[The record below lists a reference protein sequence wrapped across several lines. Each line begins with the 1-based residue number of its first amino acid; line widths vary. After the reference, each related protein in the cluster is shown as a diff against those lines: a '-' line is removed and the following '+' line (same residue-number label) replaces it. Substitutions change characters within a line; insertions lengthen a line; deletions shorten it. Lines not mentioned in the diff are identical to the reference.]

1 MELDTLLFN
10 TTFMKKFRFLYI
22 AAAALLFAACANEED
37 GIGNSGPVAATVQAD
52 IVKNVTRAT
61 VDDTWSN
68 NDAIGVNVTSIG
80 YTIGNNVKYTTTGDG
95 NFTSDNPIYF
105 ADATETVN
113 FNAYYPYQENVDG
126 NGIVNNWN
134 MAEVKEGEPCPADF
148 LFANDATATKSSP
161 QVQFIGDNKFKHCMS
176 MIRLTFRAGN
186 GINANNAILKNQL
199 KLKGIYKTG
208 SINTQTGEVTVS
220 GDRGIYESD
229 VDNKSLKND
238 VTCTCEFIVFPQ
250 SLDNN
255 KMDIE
260 FEVADNGTI
269 NTYTTSLPSS
279 TNNEFKSGYLYTY
292 TISIHNTGVVI
303 DKAGITAWLPSDEG
317 GLDAELQ

>member
-1 MELDTLLFN
+1 
-10 TTFMKKFRFLYI
+10 MKKFRFLYI

-37 GIGNSGPVAATVQAD
+37 GIGNNGPVAATVKAD

-61 VDDTWSN
+61 TGNTWSK
-68 NDAIGVNVTSIG
+68 NDAIGVYVTSPG
-80 YTIGNNVKYTTTGDG
+80 YTIGDNVKYTTTGDG
-95 NFTSDNPIYF
+95 KFTSDNPIYF
-105 ADATETVN
+105 ADARETVI
-113 FNAYYPYQENVDG
+113 FNAYYPYQENMDG

-148 LFANDATATKSSP
+148 LFAKDATATKSSP
-161 QVQFIGDNKFKHCMS
+161 QVQFTGDNQFKHCMS
-176 MIRLTFRAGN
+176 MIRLTFKAGD
-186 GINANNAILKNQL
+186 GINPYNAILKNQL

-208 SINTQTGEVTVS
+208 SINTQTGEVTIY

-229 VDNKSLKND
+229 VDNKSLKNGA
-238 VTCTCEFIVFPQ
+238 TCEFIVFPQ

-260 FEVADNGTI
+260 LEVADNGTI

-279 TNNEFKSGYLYTY
+279 TNNEFKGGYLYTY

-303 DKAGITAWLPSDEG
+303 EKAGITAWLPSDEG
-317 GLDAELQ
+317 GLDAVQQ

>member
-1 MELDTLLFN
+1 
-10 TTFMKKFRFLYI
+10 MKNFRFLYI

-37 GIGNSGPVAATVQAD
+37 CIGNNGPVAATVKAD

-61 VDDTWSN
+61 TGNTWSN
-68 NDAIGVNVTSIG
+68 NDAIGVYVTSTG

-95 NFTSDNPIYF
+95 KFTSDNPIYF
-105 ADATETVN
+105 ADARETVN

-161 QVQFIGDNKFKHCMS
+161 QVQFTGDNQFKHCMS
-176 MIRLTFRAGN
+176 MIRLTFKAGD
-186 GINANNAILKNQL
+186 GINPYNAILKNQL

-208 SINTQTGEVTVS
+208 SINTQTGEVTIY

-229 VDNKSLKND
+229 VDNKSLKNGA
-238 VTCTCEFIVFPQ
+238 TCEFIVFPQ

-260 FEVADNGTI
+260 LEVADNGTI
-269 NTYTTSLPSS
+269 NTYTTSLTSS
-279 TNNEFKSGYLYTY
+279 TNNEFKGGYLYTY
-292 TISIHNTGVVI
+292 PIRINNTGVVI
-303 DKAGITAWLPSDEG
+303 ENAGITAWLPSEEG
-317 GLDAELQ
+317 GLDAVQQ

>member
-1 MELDTLLFN
+1 
-10 TTFMKKFRFLYI
+10 MKKFKIFYI

-148 LFANDATATKSSP
+148 LFATGATATKSSP
-161 QVQFIGDNKFKHCMS
+161 QVQFTGDNQFKHCMS
-176 MIRLTFRAGN
+176 MIRLTFKAGK

-208 SINTQTGEVTVS
+208 SINTVKGEVTIS

-229 VDNKSLKND
+229 VDDKSLKD
-238 VTCTCEFIVFPQ
+238 GVTCEFIVFPQ

-260 FEVADNGTI
+260 LDVADNGTI
-269 NTYTTSLPSS
+269 NTYTTSLGSS
-279 TNNEFKSGYLYTY
+279 TNNEFKGGYKYTY
-292 TISIHNTGVVI
+292 TISINNTGVVI
-303 DKAGITAWLPSDEG
+303 DNAGITKWQTIEG
-317 GLDAELQ
+317 GSLDAEQQ

>member
-1 MELDTLLFN
+1 
-10 TTFMKKFRFLYI
+10 MKKFRFLYI

-37 GIGNSGPVAATVQAD
+37 GIGNSGPVAATVKAD

-61 VDDTWSN
+61 TGDTWSK
-68 NDAIGVNVTSIG
+68 NDAIGVNVTSPG
-80 YTIGNNVKYTTTGDG
+80 YTIGDNVKYTTTGDG

-105 ADATETVN
+105 ADARETVN

-148 LFANDATATKSSP
+148 LFATGATATKSSP
-161 QVQFIGDNKFKHCMS
+161 QVQFTGDNQFKHCMS
-176 MIRLTFRAGN
+176 MIRLTFKAGK
-186 GINANNAILKNQL
+186 GINENNAFLKNVL

-208 SINTQTGEVTVS
+208 SINTQTGEVTIS

-229 VDNKSLKND
+229 VDDKSLKNS
-238 VTCTCEFIVFPQ
+238 TTCEFIVFPQ

-260 FEVADNGTI
+260 LEVADNGTI
-269 NTYTTSLPSS
+269 NTYIASLTSS
-279 TNNEFKSGYLYTY
+279 TNNEFKGGYQYTY
-292 TISIHNTGVVI
+292 TISINNTGVVI
-303 DKAGITAWLPSDEG
+303 ENAGIERWQTIDEG
-317 GLDAELQ
+317 PLDAEQQ

>member
-1 MELDTLLFN
+1 
-10 TTFMKKFRFLYI
+10 MKKFRFLYI

-37 GIGNSGPVAATVQAD
+37 GIGNNDPVAATVKAD
-52 IVKNVTRAT
+52 IVKNITRAT
-61 VDDTWSN
+61 TGDTWSK
-68 NDAIGVNVTSIG
+68 NDAIGVYVTSPG
-80 YTIGNNVKYTTTGDG
+80 YTIGDNVKYTTTGDG

-105 ADATETVN
+105 ADARETVN
-113 FNAYYPYQENVDG
+113 FNAYYPYQENMDG

-148 LFANDATATKSSP
+148 LFARDATATKSSP
-161 QVQFIGDNKFKHCMS
+161 QVQFTGDNQFKHCMS
-176 MIRLTFRAGN
+176 MIRLTFRAGK
-186 GINANNAILKNQL
+186 GINANNANLKNKL

-208 SINTQTGEVTVS
+208 SINTLTGEVTVS

-238 VTCTCEFIVFPQ
+238 VTCSCEFIVFPQ

-260 FEVADNGTI
+260 LEVADNGSI
-269 NTYTTSLPSS
+269 NTYTASLPSS
-279 TNNEFKSGYLYTY
+279 TNNEFKGGNQYTY
-292 TISIHNTGVVI
+292 TIRICNTGVVI
-303 DKAGITAWLPSDEG
+303 ENAGIESWQPNEEG
-317 GLDAELQ
+317 PLDAEQQ

>member
-1 MELDTLLFN
+1 
-10 TTFMKKFRFLYI
+10 MKKFRFLYI

-37 GIGNSGPVAATVQAD
+37 GIGNNGPVAATVKAD

-61 VDDTWSN
+61 TDNTWSN
-68 NDAIGVNVTSIG
+68 NDAIGVYVTSTG

-95 NFTSDNPIYF
+95 KFTSDNPIYF
-105 ADATETVN
+105 ADARETVN

-148 LFANDATATKSSP
+148 LFARDATATKSSP
-161 QVQFIGDNKFKHCMS
+161 QVQFTGDNQFKHCMS
-176 MIRLTFRAGN
+176 MIRLTFRAGK
-186 GINANNAILKNQL
+186 GINANNAILKNKL

-208 SINTQTGEVTVS
+208 SINTLTGEVTVS

-229 VDNKSLKND
+229 VDNKSLKNGA
-238 VTCTCEFIVFPQ
+238 TCEFIVFPQ

-260 FEVADNGTI
+260 LEVADNGTI
-269 NTYTTSLPSS
+269 NTYTTSLTSS
-279 TNNEFKSGYLYTY
+279 TNNEFKGGYLYTY
-292 TISIHNTGVVI
+292 PIRINNTGVVI
-303 DKAGITAWLPSDEG
+303 EKAGITAWLPSDEPD
-317 GLDAELQ
+317 LDAVQQ

>member
-1 MELDTLLFN
+1 
-10 TTFMKKFRFLYI
+10 MKKFRFLYI

-37 GIGNSGPVAATVQAD
+37 GIGNNGPVAATVKAD

-61 VDDTWSN
+61 TGNTWSK
-68 NDAIGVNVTSIG
+68 NDAIGVYVTSPG
-80 YTIGNNVKYTTTGDG
+80 YTIGDNVKYTTTGDG

-105 ADATETVN
+105 ADARETVI
-113 FNAYYPYQENVDG
+113 FNAYYPYQENMDG

-148 LFANDATATKSSP
+148 LFAKDATATKSSP
-161 QVQFIGDNKFKHCMS
+161 QVQFTGDNQFKHCMS
-176 MIRLTFRAGN
+176 MIRLTFKAGD
-186 GINANNAILKNQL
+186 GINPYNAILKNQL

-208 SINTQTGEVTVS
+208 SINTLTGEVTVS

-229 VDNKSLKND
+229 VNDKSLKNG
-238 VTCTCEFIVFPQ
+238 VTCEFIVFPQ

-260 FEVADNGTI
+260 LEVADNGSI
-269 NTYTTSLPSS
+269 NTYTASLPSS
-279 TNNEFKSGYLYTY
+279 TNNEFKGGYLYTY
-292 TISIHNTGVVI
+292 PIRINNTGVVI
-303 DKAGITAWLPSDEG
+303 EKAGITAWQPSDEPD
-317 GLDAELQ
+317 LDAVQQ

>member
-1 MELDTLLFN
+1 
-10 TTFMKKFRFLYI
+10 MKKFRFLYI

-61 VDDTWSN
+61 TDNTWSN
-68 NDAIGVNVTSIG
+68 NDAIGVNVTSYG
-80 YTIGNNVKYTTTGDG
+80 YTIGDNVKYTTTGDG

-105 ADATETVN
+105 ADARETVN

-161 QVQFIGDNKFKHCMS
+161 QVQFTGDNQFKHCMS
-176 MIRLTFRAGN
+176 MIRLTFKAGD
-186 GINANNAILKNQL
+186 GINPYNAILKNQL

-229 VDNKSLKND
+229 VNDTSLKNG
-238 VTCTCEFIVFPQ
+238 VTCEFIVFPQ

-317 GLDAELQ
+317 GLDAVQQ

>member
-1 MELDTLLFN
+1 
-10 TTFMKKFRFLYI
+10 MKKFRFLYI

-37 GIGNSGPVAATVQAD
+37 GIGNNGPVAATVKAD

-61 VDDTWSN
+61 TGNTWSE
-68 NDAIGVNVTSIG
+68 NDAIGVYVTSIG

-95 NFTSDNPIYF
+95 KFTSDNPIYF
-105 ADATETVN
+105 ADARETVN

-161 QVQFIGDNKFKHCMS
+161 QVQFTGDNQFKHCMS
-176 MIRLTFRAGN
+176 MIRLTFKAGD
-186 GINANNAILKNQL
+186 GINPYNAILKNQL

-208 SINTQTGEVTVS
+208 SINTQTGEVTIY

-229 VDNKSLKND
+229 VDNKSLKNGA
-238 VTCTCEFIVFPQ
+238 TCEFIVFPQ

-260 FEVADNGTI
+260 LEVAANGTI
-269 NTYTTSLPSS
+269 NSYTTSLVSS
-279 TNNEFKSGYLYTY
+279 TNNEFKGGYLYTY

-303 DKAGITAWLPSDEG
+303 DNAGITAWQPSDEG
-317 GLDAELQ
+317 SLDAVQQ

>member
-1 MELDTLLFN
+1 
-10 TTFMKKFRFLYI
+10 MKKFRFLYI

-37 GIGNSGPVAATVQAD
+37 GIGNNGPVAATVQAD

-61 VDDTWSN
+61 TDNTWSN
-68 NDAIGVNVTSIG
+68 NDAIGVNVTSYG
-80 YTIGNNVKYTTTGDG
+80 YTIGDNVKYTTTGDG

-105 ADATETVN
+105 ADARETVN

-148 LFANDATATKSSP
+148 LFATGATATKSSP
-161 QVQFIGDNKFKHCMS
+161 QVQFTGDNQFKHCMS
-176 MIRLTFRAGN
+176 MIRLTFKAGD
-186 GINANNAILKNQL
+186 GIDANNANLKNYL

-208 SINTQTGEVTVS
+208 SINTLTGEVTVS

-229 VDNKSLKND
+229 VDNKSLKD
-238 VTCTCEFIVFPQ
+238 GATCEFIVFPQ

-260 FEVADNGTI
+260 LEVADNGTI
-269 NTYTTSLPSS
+269 NTYTTSLTPS
-279 TNNEFKSGYLYTY
+279 TNNEFKGGYQYKY
-292 TISIHNTGVVI
+292 TININNTGVVI
-303 DKAGITAWLPSDEG
+303 ENAGITAWQPSDEG
-317 GLDAELQ
+317 SLDAEQQ

>member
-1 MELDTLLFN
+1 
-10 TTFMKKFRFLYI
+10 MKKFRFLYI

-37 GIGNSGPVAATVQAD
+37 GIGNNGPVAATVKAD

-61 VDDTWSN
+61 TGNTWSE
-68 NDAIGVNVTSIG
+68 NDAIGVNVTSKG
-80 YTIGNNVKYTTTGDG
+80 YTIGDNVKYTTTGDG
-95 NFTSDNPIYF
+95 KFTSDNPIYF
-105 ADATETVN
+105 ADARETVN

-161 QVQFIGDNKFKHCMS
+161 QVQFTGDNQFKHCMS
-176 MIRLTFRAGN
+176 MIRLTFKAGD
-186 GINANNAILKNQL
+186 GINPYNAILKNQL

-208 SINTQTGEVTVS
+208 SINTQTGEVTIY

-229 VDNKSLKND
+229 VDNKSLKNGA
-238 VTCTCEFIVFPQ
+238 TCEFIVFPQ

-260 FEVADNGTI
+260 LEVADNGTI
-269 NTYTTSLPSS
+269 NTYTTSLTSS
-279 TNNEFKSGYLYTY
+279 TNNEFKGGYLYTY
-292 TISIHNTGVVI
+292 PIRINNTGVVI
-303 DKAGITAWLPSDEG
+303 EKAGITAWLPSDEG
-317 GLDAELQ
+317 GLDAVQQ

>member
-1 MELDTLLFN
+1 
-10 TTFMKKFRFLYI
+10 MKKFRFLYI

-37 GIGNSGPVAATVQAD
+37 GIGNCGPVAATVQAD
-52 IVKNVTRAT
+52 IVKNATRAT
-61 VDDTWSN
+61 TDNTWSK
-68 NDAIGVNVTSIG
+68 NDAIGVNVTSSG
-80 YTIGNNVKYTTTGDG
+80 YTIGDNVKYTTTGDG
-95 NFTSDNPIYF
+95 NFTSANPIYF
-105 ADATETVN
+105 ASATEEVQ
-113 FNAYYPYQENVDG
+113 FCAYYPYQENVDG

-148 LFANDATATKSSP
+148 LFARDATATKSSP
-161 QVQFIGDNKFKHCMS
+161 QVQFTGDNQFKHCMS
-176 MIRLTFRAGN
+176 MIRLTFKAGD
-186 GINANNAILKNQL
+186 GINANNANLKNKL

-208 SINTQTGEVTVS
+208 SINTLTGEVTVS

-229 VDNKSLKND
+229 VNDKSLKNG
-238 VTCTCEFIVFPQ
+238 VTCEFIVFPQ

-279 TNNEFKSGYLYTY
+279 TNNEFKGGNQYTY
-292 TISIHNTGVVI
+292 TIRICNTGVVI
-303 DKAGITAWLPSDEG
+303 EKANIESWQPNYEG
-317 GLDAELQ
+317 SLDAEQQ

>member
-1 MELDTLLFN
+1 
-10 TTFMKKFRFLYI
+10 MKKFRFLYI

-37 GIGNSGPVAATVQAD
+37 GIGNNGPVAATVQAD
-52 IVKNVTRAT
+52 IVKNVTRT
-61 VDDTWSN
+61 TTDNTWSS
-68 NDAIGVNVTSIG
+68 NDAIGVNVTSYG
-80 YTIGNNVKYTTTGDG
+80 YTIGDNVKYTTTGDG

-105 ADATETVN
+105 ADARETVN

-148 LFANDATATKSSP
+148 LFATGATATKSSP
-161 QVQFIGDNKFKHCMS
+161 QVQFTGDNQFKHCMS
-176 MIRLTFRAGN
+176 MIRLTFKAGD
-186 GINANNAILKNQL
+186 GINPYNAILKNHL

-208 SINTQTGEVTVS
+208 SINTQTGEVAIS

-229 VDNKSLKND
+229 VDNKSLKNG
-238 VTCTCEFIVFPQ
+238 VTCEFIVFPQ

-260 FEVADNGTI
+260 LEVADNGTI

-279 TNNEFKSGYLYTY
+279 TNNEFKGGYLYTY
-292 TISIHNTGVVI
+292 TISINNTGVVI
-303 DKAGITAWLPSDEG
+303 DKAGITAWQTSDEG
-317 GLDAELQ
+317 SLDAEQQ

>member
-1 MELDTLLFN
+1 
-10 TTFMKKFRFLYI
+10 MKKFRFLYI

-37 GIGNSGPVAATVQAD
+37 GIDNSGPVAATVQAD

-148 LFANDATATKSSP
+148 LFATGATATKSSP
-161 QVQFIGDNKFKHCMS
+161 QVQFTGDNQFKHCMS
-176 MIRLTFRAGN
+176 MIRLTFKAGK

-208 SINTQTGEVTVS
+208 SINTVKGEVTIS

-229 VDNKSLKND
+229 VDDKSLKD
-238 VTCTCEFIVFPQ
+238 GVTCEFIVFPQ

-260 FEVADNGTI
+260 LDVADNGTI
-269 NTYTTSLPSS
+269 NTYTTSLGSS
-279 TNNEFKSGYLYTY
+279 TNNEFKGGYKYTY
-292 TISIHNTGVVI
+292 TISINNTGVVI
-303 DKAGITAWLPSDEG
+303 DNAGITKWQTIEG
-317 GLDAELQ
+317 GSLDAEQQ

>member
-1 MELDTLLFN
+1 
-10 TTFMKKFRFLYI
+10 MKKFRFLYI

-37 GIGNSGPVAATVQAD
+37 GIGNNGPVAATVKAD

-61 VDDTWSN
+61 TGNTWSE

-95 NFTSDNPIYF
+95 KFTSDNPIYF
-105 ADATETVN
+105 ADARETVN

-161 QVQFIGDNKFKHCMS
+161 QVQFTGDNQFKHCMS
-176 MIRLTFRAGN
+176 MIRLTFKAGD
-186 GINANNAILKNQL
+186 GINPYNAILKNQL

-208 SINTQTGEVTVS
+208 FINTQTGEVTIY

-229 VDNKSLKND
+229 VDNKSLKNG
-238 VTCTCEFIVFPQ
+238 VTCEFIVFPQ

-260 FEVADNGTI
+260 LEVADNGTI
-269 NTYTTSLPSS
+269 NTYTTSLTSS
-279 TNNEFKSGYLYTY
+279 TNNEFKGGYLYTY
-292 TISIHNTGVVI
+292 PIRINNTGVVI
-303 DKAGITAWLPSDEG
+303 EKAGITAWQPSDEG
-317 GLDAELQ
+317 GLDAVQQ

>member
-1 MELDTLLFN
+1 
-10 TTFMKKFRFLYI
+10 MKKFRFLYI

-37 GIGNSGPVAATVQAD
+37 GIGNNGPVAATVKAD

-61 VDDTWSN
+61 TGNTWSE
-68 NDAIGVNVTSIG
+68 NDAIGVNVTSPG
-80 YTIGNNVKYTTTGDG
+80 YTIGDNVKYTTTGDG

-105 ADATETVN
+105 ADARETVN

-161 QVQFIGDNKFKHCMS
+161 QVQFTGDNQFKHCMS
-176 MIRLTFRAGN
+176 MIRLTFKAGD
-186 GINANNAILKNQL
+186 GINPYNAILKNQL

-208 SINTQTGEVTVS
+208 SINTQTGEVTIY

-229 VDNKSLKND
+229 VDNKSLKNGA
-238 VTCTCEFIVFPQ
+238 TCEFIVFPQ

-260 FEVADNGTI
+260 LEVADNGTI
-269 NTYTTSLPSS
+269 NTYTTSLTSS
-279 TNNEFKSGYLYTY
+279 TNNEFKGGYLYTY
-292 TISIHNTGVVI
+292 PIRINNTGVVI
-303 DKAGITAWLPSDEG
+303 EKAGITAWLPSDEPD
-317 GLDAELQ
+317 LDAVQQ

>member
-1 MELDTLLFN
+1 
-10 TTFMKKFRFLYI
+10 MKKFRFLYI

-37 GIGNSGPVAATVQAD
+37 GIGNSGPVAATVKAD

-61 VDDTWSN
+61 TDNTWSK
-68 NDAIGVNVTSIG
+68 NDAIGVNVTSPG
-80 YTIGNNVKYTTTGDG
+80 YTIGDNVKYTTTGDG
-95 NFTSDNPIYF
+95 NFTSANPIYF
-105 ADATETVN
+105 ASATEEVQ
-113 FNAYYPYQENVDG
+113 FCAYYPYQENVDG

-161 QVQFIGDNKFKHCMS
+161 QVQFTGDNQFKHCMS
-176 MIRLTFRAGN
+176 MIRLTFRAGK
-186 GINANNAILKNQL
+186 GINANNANLKNKL

-208 SINTQTGEVTVS
+208 SINTLTGEVTVS

-229 VDNKSLKND
+229 VDNKSLKNGA
-238 VTCTCEFIVFPQ
+238 TCEFIVFPQ

-260 FEVADNGTI
+260 LEVADNGTI
-269 NTYTTSLPSS
+269 NTYTTSLTSS
-279 TNNEFKSGYLYTY
+279 TNNEFKCGYLYTY
-292 TISIHNTGVVI
+292 PIRINNTGVVI
-303 DKAGITAWLPSDEG
+303 EKAGITAWQPSDEPD
-317 GLDAELQ
+317 LDAVQQ

>member
-1 MELDTLLFN
+1 
-10 TTFMKKFRFLYI
+10 MKKFRFLYI

-37 GIGNSGPVAATVQAD
+37 GIGNNGPVAATVQAD

-61 VDDTWSN
+61 TGNTWSN
-68 NDAIGVNVTSIG
+68 NDAIGVNVTSNG
-80 YTIGNNVKYTTTGDG
+80 YTIGDNVKYTTTGDG

-105 ADATETVN
+105 ADARETVN

-148 LFANDATATKSSP
+148 LFARGATATKSSP
-161 QVQFIGDNKFKHCMS
+161 QVQFTGDNQFKHCMS
-176 MIRLTFRAGN
+176 MIRLTFKAGK

-208 SINTQTGEVTVS
+208 SINTVKGEVTIS

-229 VDNKSLKND
+229 VDDKSLKD
-238 VTCTCEFIVFPQ
+238 GVTCEFIVFPQ

-260 FEVADNGTI
+260 LDVADNGTI
-269 NTYTTSLPSS
+269 NTYTTSLGSS
-279 TNNEFKSGYLYTY
+279 TNNEFKGGYKYTY
-292 TISIHNTGVVI
+292 TISINNTGVVI
-303 DKAGITAWLPSDEG
+303 DNAGITKWQTIEG
-317 GLDAELQ
+317 GSLDAEQQ

>member
-1 MELDTLLFN
+1 
-10 TTFMKKFRFLYI
+10 MKKFRFLYI

-37 GIGNSGPVAATVQAD
+37 GIGNSGPVAATVKAD
-52 IVKNVTRAT
+52 IVKNITRAT
-61 VDDTWSN
+61 TDNTWSN

-80 YTIGNNVKYTTTGDG
+80 YTIGDNVKYTTAGDG

-105 ADATETVN
+105 ADARETVN

-148 LFANDATATKSSP
+148 LFATGATATKSSP
-161 QVQFIGDNKFKHCMS
+161 QVQFTGDNQFKHCMS
-176 MIRLTFRAGN
+176 MIRLTFKAGK
-186 GINANNAILKNQL
+186 GIDANNANLKNNL

-208 SINTQTGEVTVS
+208 SINTQTGEVAIS
-220 GDRGIYESD
+220 GDRGIFESD
-229 VDNKSLKND
+229 VDNKSLKNG
-238 VTCTCEFIVFPQ
+238 VTCEFIVFPQ

-260 FEVADNGTI
+260 LEVADNGTI

-279 TNNEFKSGYLYTY
+279 TNNEFKGGYLYTY
-292 TISIHNTGVVI
+292 TISINNTGVVI
-303 DKAGITAWLPSDEG
+303 DKAGITAWQTSDEG
-317 GLDAELQ
+317 SLDAEQQ

>member
-1 MELDTLLFN
+1 
-10 TTFMKKFRFLYI
+10 MKKFRFLYI

-52 IVKNVTRAT
+52 IVKNITRAT
-61 VDDTWSN
+61 TGNTWSN
-68 NDAIGVNVTSIG
+68 NDAIGVYVTSTG

-95 NFTSDNPIYF
+95 KFTSDNPIYF
-105 ADATETVN
+105 ADARETVN
-113 FNAYYPYQENVDG
+113 FKAYYPYQENVDG

-148 LFANDATATKSSP
+148 LFATGATATKSSP
-161 QVQFIGDNKFKHCMS
+161 QVQFTGDNQFKHCMS
-176 MIRLTFRAGN
+176 MIRLTFKAGD
-186 GINANNAILKNQL
+186 GINPYNAILKNQL

-208 SINTQTGEVTVS
+208 SINTQTGEVTIY

-229 VDNKSLKND
+229 VDNKSLKNGA
-238 VTCTCEFIVFPQ
+238 TCEFIVFPQ

-260 FEVADNGTI
+260 LEVADNGTI
-269 NTYTTSLPSS
+269 NTYTTSLTSS
-279 TNNEFKSGYLYTY
+279 TNNEFKGGYLYTY
-292 TISIHNTGVVI
+292 PIRINNTGVVI
-303 DKAGITAWLPSDEG
+303 ENAGITAWLPSEEG
-317 GLDAELQ
+317 GLDAVQQ

>member
-1 MELDTLLFN
+1 
-10 TTFMKKFRFLYI
+10 MKKFRFLYI
-22 AAAALLFAACANEED
+22 AAAALRFAACANEED
-37 GIGNSGPVAATVQAD
+37 GIGNNGPVAATVKAD

-61 VDDTWSN
+61 TDNTWSN

-80 YTIGNNVKYTTTGDG
+80 YTIGDNVKYTTTGDG
-95 NFTSDNPIYF
+95 KFTSDNPIYF
-105 ADATETVN
+105 ADARETVN

-161 QVQFIGDNKFKHCMS
+161 QVQFTGDNQFKHCMS
-176 MIRLTFRAGN
+176 MIRLTFKAGD
-186 GINANNAILKNQL
+186 GINPYNAILKNQL

-208 SINTQTGEVTVS
+208 SINTQTGEVTIY

-229 VDNKSLKND
+229 VDNKSLKNGA
-238 VTCTCEFIVFPQ
+238 TCEFIVFPQ

-260 FEVADNGTI
+260 LEVADNGTI
-269 NTYTTSLPSS
+269 NTYTTSLTSS
-279 TNNEFKSGYLYTY
+279 TNNEFKCGYLYTY
-292 TISIHNTGVVI
+292 PIRINNTGVVI
-303 DKAGITAWLPSDEG
+303 EKAGITAWQPSDEPD
-317 GLDAELQ
+317 LDAVQQ

>member
-1 MELDTLLFN
+1 
-10 TTFMKKFRFLYI
+10 MKKFRFLYI

-37 GIGNSGPVAATVQAD
+37 GIGNNGPVAATVKAD

-61 VDDTWSN
+61 TDNTWSN
-68 NDAIGVNVTSIG
+68 NDAIGVNVTSKG
-80 YTIGNNVKYTTTGDG
+80 YTIGDNVKYTTTGDG
-95 NFTSDNPIYF
+95 KFTSDNPIYF
-105 ADATETVN
+105 ADARETVN

-148 LFANDATATKSSP
+148 LFAKDATATKSSP
-161 QVQFIGDNKFKHCMS
+161 QVQFTGDNQFKHCMS
-176 MIRLTFRAGN
+176 MIRLTFKAGD
-186 GINANNAILKNQL
+186 GINPYNAILKNQL

-208 SINTQTGEVTVS
+208 SINTQTGEVTIY

-229 VDNKSLKND
+229 VDNKSLKNGA
-238 VTCTCEFIVFPQ
+238 TCEFIVFPQ

-260 FEVADNGTI
+260 LEVADNGTI
-269 NTYTTSLPSS
+269 NTYTTSLKSS
-279 TNNEFKSGYLYTY
+279 TNNEFKGGYLYTY
-292 TISIHNTGVVI
+292 PIRINNTGVVI
-303 DKAGITAWLPSDEG
+303 EKAGITAWLPSDEPD
-317 GLDAELQ
+317 LDAVQQ

>member
-1 MELDTLLFN
+1 
-10 TTFMKKFRFLYI
+10 MKKFRFLYI

-37 GIGNSGPVAATVQAD
+37 GIGNNGPVAATVKAD

-61 VDDTWSN
+61 TDNTWSN

-95 NFTSDNPIYF
+95 KFTSDNPIYF
-105 ADATETVN
+105 ADARETVN

-148 LFANDATATKSSP
+148 LFAKDATATKSSP
-161 QVQFIGDNKFKHCMS
+161 QVQFTGDNQFKHCMS
-176 MIRLTFRAGN
+176 MIRLTFKAGD
-186 GINANNAILKNQL
+186 GINPYNAILKNQL

-208 SINTQTGEVTVS
+208 SINTQTGEVAIS

-229 VDNKSLKND
+229 VDNKSLKNGA
-238 VTCTCEFIVFPQ
+238 TCEFIVFPQ

-260 FEVADNGTI
+260 LEVADNGTI

-279 TNNEFKSGYLYTY
+279 TNNEFKGGYLYTY

-317 GLDAELQ
+317 GLDAVQQ